1 MHVFNILLI
10 FKVKLHFKYEMLNIQ
25 FYMLAKACCNETS
38 ADNITVVAAKFVISK
53 QSDKTSEIMCT
64 KETAPKSS

>member
-1 MHVFNILLI
+1 
-10 FKVKLHFKYEMLNIQ
+10 MLNIQ